1 MRILKYIFLL
11 ILLALFATTVF
22 IATQK
27 GNFDVTRSAII
38 KSPKSTIFNYVNDF
52 RNWETF
58 GSWKKEDPDMTFN
71 YSKNTVGKGGSY
83 SWSGSDGEGKMK
95 TIGVIENQSIQ
106 QKMDFNGASSDVRW
120 TFKDTIGGTKVTWH
134 AKGKMDFGFKIYSA
148 FNGGVD
154 QIIGNMYE
162 KSLINLDKTLV
173 YELNTYSIQV
183 NGMVKKMGSV
193 YLKQT
198 ITTTIANVPRN
209 LRVLIPRMVNF
220 FKKNNLKMYGKPF
233 VIYHNYD
240 TAKGITTLSVCIPI
254 KDEVF
259 TSPGSDITSGKFTS
273 FDAVK
278 TTLKGDYSHTKEAW
292 EKAIAYIQ
300 KNNLTQDFALP
311 YVEIYTKNNEQVAN
325 PSQWI
330 TEIYIP
336 IKPKVVPVYSP
347 KPATAVQNTYEN
359 TVPVVT
365 SPKPESH
372 VNELQ
377 EP

>member
-106 QKMDFNGASSDVRW
+106 QKMDFNGAASDVRW